1 MTVDEL
7 SRLAYSGTPPDSAMP
22 YEWLL
27 WYRLR
32 DIYEWTKAGIRVE
45 YIDGEWQKKGF
56 TKDDGAEQKE
66 QAVNSY
72 QTDKTLHDASVKLWT
87 RIEDA
92 SVRYAKEHTI
102 EAADGLYEALYRMKP
117 GLPERLK
124 RNGHNNVETSANP
137 EQSQETQNNPSRDG
151 TSHNEATQP
160 ERAVK

>member
-1 MTVDEL
+1 MDVDTI

-45 YIDGEWQKKGF
+45 YINGEWQKRKF
-56 TKDDGAEQKE
+56 TKEDGAVHKQI
-66 QAVNSY
+66 AVNQY
-72 QTDKTLHDASVKLWT
+72 QTDKTLHDASVKLWA

-117 GLPERLK
+117 GVRGILK
-124 RNGHNNVETSANP
+124 
-137 EQSQETQNNPSRDG
+137 
-151 TSHNEATQP
+151 
-160 ERAVK
+160 

>member
-32 DIYEWTKAGIRVE
+32 DIYSNVHDGATSKAR
-45 YIDGEWQKKGF
+45 
-56 TKDDGAEQKE
+56 GAEQKE

-72 QTDKTLHDASVKLWT
+72 QTDKALYDASVQLWT

-92 SVRYAKEHTI
+92 GTRYAKDKTI
-102 EAADGLYEALYRMKP
+102 ANADAFYEAVYRMKP
-117 GLPERLK
+117 GMRQKGE
-124 RNGHNNVETSANP
+124 
-137 EQSQETQNNPSRDG
+137 
-151 TSHNEATQP
+151 
-160 ERAVK
+160 